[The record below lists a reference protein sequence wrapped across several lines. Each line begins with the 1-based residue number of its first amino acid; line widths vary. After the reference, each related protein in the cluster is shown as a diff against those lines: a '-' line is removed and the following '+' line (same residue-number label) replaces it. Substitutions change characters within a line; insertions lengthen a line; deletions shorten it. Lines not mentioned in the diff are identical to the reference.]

1 MKRESIRPLFRVAA
15 LYDIVLGLVYG
26 LGSRTIYKLFAIT
39 PPNHDAYV
47 QLPAALILIFG
58 IGFWFVAQAPERNR
72 DIIRLGVMMKLA
84 FSIIVF
90 GHLLLG
96 AIPTMWVPFAVIDLL
111 FMISFV
117 MALRALPKPAAN
129 NLS

>member
-1 MKRESIRPLFRVAA
+1 MKREWIRPLFRAAA
-15 LYDIVLGLVYG
+15 LYDILLGLGYG
-26 LGSRTIYKLFAIT
+26 LGFKTLFKMFAIT
-39 PPNHDAYV
+39 LPNHDAYV
-47 QLPAALILIFG
+47 HLPAALILILG
-58 IGFWFVAQAPERNR
+58 VGFWFVAQAPERNR

-111 FMISFV
+111 FMISFL
-117 MALRALPKPAAN
+117 MALRALPKPLA
-129 NLS
+129 